1 MAGAEIEYSE
11 EERSALK
18 GIFDLYD
25 REQSGA
31 IASSDLGAI
40 LEKIGRSPE
49 EAAEMLK
56 DSDPDM
62 SPDTLG
68 SATDATPRLRG
79 SMWSPARHAAQSAL
93 HEGDANGVCGTFVS
107 PTS

>member
-1 MAGAEIEYSE
+1 MAGAEIEYSD

-25 REQSGA
+25 REQSGS

-49 EAAEMLK
+49 RR
-56 DSDPDM
+56 
-62 SPDTLG
+62 
-68 SATDATPRLRG
+68 PRCSKSGTGHGR
-79 SMWSPARHAAQSAL
+79 AR
-93 HEGDANGVCGTFVS
+93 
-107 PTS
+107 